1 MTEDMLWDVVTTAV
15 VEDDLPAIERCL
27 SEGLNVNRLVAN
39 DKWNLLH
46 LHLVRIGN
54 PPDPAI
60 VKRLIELHGGTFTL
74 ESETEDRED
83 PSRTISYLGSLHQAL
98 RDVAAWVERG
108 VAPPANTN
116 YQVVDGQVVVPAS
129 AASRQGIQPVIAL
142 TANGAAPGCKAFHH
156 LMGPPI
162 DHARFCPRGALEM
175 PGTCAIKR
183 RVP

>member
-60 VKRLIELHGGTFTL
+60 VKRLIEAGVDVNAEDSNGWTPLHFAA
-74 ESETEDRED
+74 
-83 PSRTISYLGSLHQAL
+83 RTGSVEAVQLLLDAGASVNVPDSKGVTPLHRALATNDHVLPLIQAL
-98 RDVAAWVERG
+98 LMAGADPDFTCKPNVC
-108 VAPPANTN
+108 
-116 YQVVDGQVVVPAS
+116 
-129 AASRQGIQPVIAL
+129 ASRLASIL
-142 TANGAAPGCKAFHH
+142 EAPQ
-156 LMGPPI
+156 
-162 DHARFCPRGALEM
+162 
-175 PGTCAIKR
+175 IKEVR
-183 RVP
+183 QLLAKYPKNKS